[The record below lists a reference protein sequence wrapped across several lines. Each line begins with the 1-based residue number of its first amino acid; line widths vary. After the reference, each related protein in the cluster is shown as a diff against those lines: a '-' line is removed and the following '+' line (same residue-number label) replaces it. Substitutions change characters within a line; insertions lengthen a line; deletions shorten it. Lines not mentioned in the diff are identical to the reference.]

1 MKENSISKS
10 SIYIA
15 RGGILEDLLMF
26 DTESFQ
32 NIIGEIATL
41 SYMAGAKIDNIEDID
56 KEDSLKIAFIVDK
69 SLDIIKKNL
78 SDKYKINNDKTI
90 GEILEERRDNLAGE
104 LFKGIVD

>member
-1 MKENSISKS
+1 M
-10 SIYIA
+10 
-15 RGGILEDLLMF
+15 EDLLMF

-78 SDKYKINNDKTI
+78 SDKYAVNDDKTI

>member
-1 MKENSISKS
+1 MKENSIPKS

-15 RGGILEDLLMF
+15 HGGILEDLLMF
-26 DTESFQ
+26 NTESFK
-32 NIIGEIATL
+32 NIIGEIAAV

>member
-104 LFKGIVD
+104 LFKGIAD

>member
-56 KEDSLKIAFIVDK
+56 KEDSLKISFIVDK

>member
-1 MKENSISKS
+1 LKENTISKS

-15 RGGILEDLLMF
+15 SGGILEDLLMF
-26 DTESFQ
+26 DEESFQ
-32 NIIGEIATL
+32 NIIGDIATL

-78 SDKYKINNDKTI
+78 SDKYKINDDKTI

-104 LFKGIVD
+104 LFKGIID

>member
-1 MKENSISKS
+1 M
-10 SIYIA
+10 
-15 RGGILEDLLMF
+15 EDLLMF
-26 DTESFQ
+26 DEESFQ
-32 NIIGEIATL
+32 NIIGDIATL

-78 SDKYKINNDKTI
+78 SDKYKINDDKTI

-104 LFKGIVD
+104 LFKGIID

>member
-1 MKENSISKS
+1 MASSNKS
-10 SIYIA
+10 S
-15 RGGILEDLLMF
+15 F
-26 DTESFQ
+26 VSFNTESFE
-32 NIIGEIATL
+32 NIIGEIAAV

>member
-1 MKENSISKS
+1 M
-10 SIYIA
+10 
-15 RGGILEDLLMF
+15 EDLLMF

-78 SDKYKINNDKTI
+78 SDKYKINDDKTI

-104 LFKGIVD
+104 LFKGIID

>member
-1 MKENSISKS
+1 MSLGKEA
-10 SIYIA
+10 YIRYKVINECLTNRFA
-15 RGGILEDLLMF
+15 TYPTIF
-26 DTESFQ
+26 D
-32 NIIGEIATL
+32 IIDACENDF
-41 SYMAGAKIDNIEDID
+41 DNIEDID